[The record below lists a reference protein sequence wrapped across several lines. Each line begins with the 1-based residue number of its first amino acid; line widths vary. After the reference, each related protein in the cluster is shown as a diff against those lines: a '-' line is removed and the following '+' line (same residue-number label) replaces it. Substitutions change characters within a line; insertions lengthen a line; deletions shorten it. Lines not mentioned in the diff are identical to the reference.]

1 MLDFLLET
9 MNSTINS
16 HNNTSNIN
24 STAGPIPNPVP
35 IPSSQPSISSSIF
48 QSLPQIVSYAVETLS
63 IFGCILVFS
72 IYIFNVKARNFSLRL
87 LVYLAILFLFQGALN
102 FTNDILQDYSIL
114 QNSKTCKI
122 IGLTQ
127 EILNLSTMILIISIS
142 WFMKKA
148 ALNKLD
154 QSQKHE
160 KILLSLAIFI
170 PTAITLAIE

>member
-9 MNSTINS
+9 VTSTINS
-16 HNNTSNIN
+16 DNGTSNVN
-24 STAGPIPNPVP
+24 STAPIPNPVP
-35 IPSSQPSISSSIF
+35 ILVLQPSILSLIF
-48 QSLPQIVSYAVETLS
+48 QSLPQIVSYTVETLS

-72 IYIFNVKARNFSLRL
+72 IYIFNVKSRNFSLRL
-87 LVYLAILFLFQGALN
+87 LVYLAILFLFEGALN
-102 FTNDILQDYSIL
+102 FTNDILQEYSIL

-154 QSQKHE
+154 QSQNNE
-160 KILLSLAIFI
+160 KILLFLAIFI